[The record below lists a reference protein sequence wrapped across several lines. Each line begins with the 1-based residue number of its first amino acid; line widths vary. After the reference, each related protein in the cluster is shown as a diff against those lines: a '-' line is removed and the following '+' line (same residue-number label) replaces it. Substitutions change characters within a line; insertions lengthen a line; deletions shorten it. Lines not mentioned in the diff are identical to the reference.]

1 MPKNVTNVPRITF
14 SQKFVS
20 RFKKVLKRIYGYERY
35 MDFLIVP
42 SILNKKILCYTPLL
56 NYTDRCSNDLKDL
69 LELGKDNEFQIRALN
84 FDYIDFKKNDPVS
97 MRLYMNGN
105 TSEEILRQNIKGNTR
120 REIQNSIKRY
130 EYSFIH
136 GNAKKDIDDFY
147 INFSEIMHEHG
158 TPVFDKKLF
167 YYLADEFQND
177 ILFFNAYDKDRV
189 ISSMCIFIDNDIAW
203 YSWGATEKNYRRN
216 GAGYF
221 LNWQAVKYLCD
232 EKNIKI
238 FDFGRSPYGSGTFQY
253 KSHFGALPVKIDIIN
268 SHTTDIYSKYSLAS
282 KIWKRLPK
290 SVVSYLGPKL
300 CKYLVDL

>member
-1 MPKNVTNVPRITF
+1 MLKNVTNLTDTTF
-14 SQKFVS
+14 SPKFIS
-20 RFKKVLKRIYGYERY
+20 NFKKVLKRLYHYESY

-42 SILNKKILCYTPLL
+42 SILNKKTLSYIPLL
-56 NYTDRCSNDLKDL
+56 NYTDRCSNDIKDL
-69 LELGKDNEFQIRALN
+69 LELGKENEFQIRALN
-84 FDYIDFKKNDPVS
+84 FDYTDFKKNDTVT
-97 MRLYMNGN
+97 MRLLMNGK

-120 REIQNSIKRY
+120 RDIQNSIKKY
-130 EYSFIH
+130 DYSFTY

-147 INFSEIMHEHG
+147 INFSDIMHEHG

-177 ILFFNAYDKDRV
+177 ILFFNAYDKDKV

-203 YSWGATEKNYRRN
+203 YSWGATEKKYRRN
-216 GAGYF
+216 KAGYF
-221 LNWQAVKYLCD
+221 LNWQALKYLCD

-253 KSHFGALPVKIDIIN
+253 KSHFGALLVKIDIIN
-268 SHTTDIYSKYSLAS
+268 SQTTDIYSKYSLAS
-282 KIWKRLPK
+282 KIWKHLPK
-290 SVVSYLGPKL
+290 SVANYLGPKI